1 MSTPMLLAAD
11 GLVRRFGSVIA
22 VDGVDLRV
30 AAGERHALIGP
41 NGAGKT
47 TVLNLLGGADR
58 PSVGWIWFDGRD
70 ITRLGPARRAR
81 LGVGRTHQRPAV
93 WPTLTVRENV
103 ALGAWWQTRGRRRAA
118 VRDWLDRLDLTSLA
132 ATTAGTLSHGQCRRL
147 ELAMALAG
155 QPRLLLL
162 DEPTAGL
169 HGDEVRRLG
178 ALLSELPRTVAVVMV
193 EHHLDLVYSFA
204 DTITVLRDGR
214 VAAYGAP
221 ADIRLW
227 HAAGLDVEAVR

>member
-1 MSTPMLLAAD
+1 MTTPLLLAAD
-11 GLVRRFGSVIA
+11 GLVRRFGSLTA

-30 AAGERHALIGP
+30 TAGERHALIGP

-58 PSVGWIWFDGRD
+58 PTVGWIWFDGRD
-70 ITRLGPARRAR
+70 ITGLGPARRAR
-81 LGVGRTHQRPAV
+81 LGIGRTHQRPAV

-103 ALGAWWQTRGRRRAA
+103 AVGAWWQTRGRRRAA
-118 VRDWLDRLDLTSLA
+118 VQDWLERLDLA
-132 ATTAGTLSHGQCRRL
+132 AHASTQAGTLSHGQRRHL

-155 QPRLLLL
+155 EPRLLLL

-169 HGDEVRRLG
+169 PGDEVRRLG
-178 ALLSELPRTVAVVMV
+178 ALLASLPRTIAVVLV

-204 DTITVLRDGR
+204 DTITVLREGR

>member
-1 MSTPMLLAAD
+1 MLLAAE
-11 GLVRRFGSVIA
+11 GLVRRFGSITA

-58 PSVGWIWFDGRD
+58 PDVGWIWFDGRD
-70 ITRLGPARRAR
+70 ISRLGPARRAR
-81 LGVGRTHQRPAV
+81 IGVGRTHQRPAV

-103 ALGAWWQTRGRRRAA
+103 AVGAWWQTRGRRRAA
-118 VRDWLDRLDLTSLA
+118 VGVWLERLDLSAIA
-132 ATTAGTLSHGQCRRL
+132 AVPAGALSHGQRRHL

-178 ALLSELPRTVAVVMV
+178 ALLTSLPRTMAVVMV

-204 DTITVLRDGR
+204 DTITVLRDGH

>member
-1 MSTPMLLAAD
+1 MTTPMLLAAD
-11 GLVRRFGSVIA
+11 GLVRRFGSVAA
-22 VDGVDLRV
+22 VDGFDLRV

-58 PSVGWIWFDGRD
+58 PNAGWIWFDGRD

-81 LGVGRTHQRPAV
+81 LGIGRTHQRPAV
-93 WPTLTVRENV
+93 WPSLTVRENV
-103 ALGAWWQTRGRRRAA
+103 AIGAWWQTRGHRRAA
-118 VRDWLDRLDLTSLA
+118 VREWLERLDLA
-132 ATTAGTLSHGQCRRL
+132 AHASTPAGTLSHGQRRHL

-155 QPRLLLL
+155 EPQLLLL

-169 HGDEVRRLG
+169 HGEEVRRLG
-178 ALLSELPRTVAVVMV
+178 ALLASLPRAVSVVLV

-204 DTITVLRDGR
+204 DTITVLREGR

>member
-1 MSTPMLLAAD
+1 MTKPMLLAAD
-11 GLVRRFGSVIA
+11 GLVRRFGSVTA
-22 VDGVDLRV
+22 VDGFDLRLAV
-30 AAGERHALIGP
+30 GERHALIGP

-58 PSVGWIWFDGRD
+58 PTVGWIWFHGRD
-70 ITRLGPARRAR
+70 ITGLGPARRAR
-81 LGVGRTHQRPAV
+81 LGIGRTHQRPAV
-93 WPTLTVRENV
+93 WPTLSVRENV
-103 ALGAWWQTRGRRRAA
+103 AVGAWWQTHGRRREA
-118 VRDWLDRLDLTSLA
+118 VQTWLERLDLA
-132 ATTAGTLSHGQCRRL
+132 AIAFTPAGELSHGQRRHL

-178 ALLSELPRTVAVVMV
+178 ALLTNLPRTIAVVLV
-193 EHHLDLVYSFA
+193 EHHLDLVYAFA
-204 DTITVLRDGR
+204 DTITVLRDGQ
-214 VAAYGAP
+214 VAASGAP

-227 HAAGLDVEAVR
+227 GAAGIDVEAVR